1 MVHGMAM
8 KATEKWTRPVRRR
21 IYLLRHG
28 DVSYFDAEG
37 RPHHPNTVPL
47 NADGR
52 TQAEAAGRALAE
64 VPIDR
69 VVSSNLARS
78 VETAQIIV
86 AGRNLQ
92 VEERAE
98 LREIQP
104 GRLAEIAPADLEAAF
119 VGAFG
124 NTIDRETRFL
134 AGETFGSL
142 IDRVVPCF
150 RDLLAQPRWR
160 HLLVV
165 AHGGV
170 NRTVMAHALG
180 VELNGF
186 GALEQDPACINIL
199 DVDDQGTLL
208 IRLVNHTPYNDA
220 KTGMDL
226 TTMERLYL
234 QYRAPKE

>member
-28 DVSYFDAEG
+28 DVSYFDPRG
-37 RPHHPNTVPL
+37 QPYHPNTVPL

-52 TQAEAAGRALAE
+52 AQAEAAGRALAD

-69 VVSSNLARS
+69 VVSSNLTRS
-78 VETAQIIV
+78 AETAQIV
-86 AGRNLQ
+86 AAGRNLQ
-92 VEERAE
+92 VEERPE

-104 GRLAEIAPADLEAAF
+104 GRLAEIASADLEAAF

-124 NTIDRETRFL
+124 KTIDRETRFL

-150 RDLLAQPRWR
+150 RDLLAQPNWR

-170 NRTVMAHALG
+170 NRTVIALALR

-199 DVDDQGTLL
+199 DVDDRGELL
-208 IRLVNHTPYNDA
+208 IRMVNYTPYNHA

-234 QYRAPKE
+234 QFRAPKE